1 MQGIW
6 VGEEDSGHHSGRWA
20 ALLCL
25 VVLLLFCLGAR
36 GVQSVSL
43 AWNPDT
49 DPGVAGYNVYYGT
62 STGQYS
68 SKLGSGTNTT
78 ATITGL
84 KEGTTNYFAVSA
96 YNSAGV
102 EGPRSAEIHY
112 IVPGLL
118 VIAPTTNQSLSLGM
132 PVPGTLRFPVAAG
145 HNYAVQATQDFKTW
159 TTIST
164 TGLMSSNQW
173 WTVSDPASARF
184 RFRFY
189 RLATDPTNSVVTPPT
204 NPPPIQLTA
213 GAKAGSAMVVEFAVA
228 PGHWY
233 AIQATQDF
241 KTWITIGQTAT
252 ITTNGVMQISDP
264 ASVVLRYRYY
274 RLATH

>member
-6 VGEEDSGHHSGRWA
+6 IGEEESRHHPGRWM

-25 VVLLLFCLGAR
+25 ALLLFLCLGAR
-36 GVQSVSL
+36 GAQSVSL
-43 AWNPDT
+43 AWNTNP
-49 DPGVAGYNVYYGT
+49 DPGIAGYNVYYGT
-62 STGQYS
+62 SSGQYS

-84 KEGTTNYFAVSA
+84 KEGTTNYFAVTA
-96 YNSAGV
+96 YNAAGF
-102 EGPRSAEIHY
+102 EGPRSAEIHF
-112 IVPGLL
+112 IVPGVL
-118 VIAPTTNQSLSLGM
+118 VMTPRTNRTAAASLK
-132 PVPGTLRFPVAAG
+132 FPVASG

-173 WTVSDPASARF
+173 WTVSDPASTTM

-189 RLATDPTNSVVTPPT
+189 RLAIDPTNSVVTPPT

-213 GAKAGSAMVVEFAVA
+213 GAKPGAAMVVQFAVA